1 MYQNLLFDLDG
12 TMTDPKEGIT
22 KSFQYALQAF
32 GVEEELNRLNRVIGP
47 PLIDSFR
54 DFYGFSEEQAKAAV
68 EKYRERFSKVGIF
81 ENARYPG
88 VIEMLRALK
97 DKGRTVC
104 LATSKPIVFA
114 RQILEAY
121 DMAPYFDITVGSEL
135 DGRRNY
141 KNEVIDEVLR
151 QLKHPPLDTVLMIG
165 DRKQDILGAKQCGIA
180 ALGVRFGYAE
190 PGELE
195 TAGADYLVD
204 TVAQLR
210 EFLEQ

>member
-1 MYQNLLFDLDG
+1 
-12 TMTDPKEGIT
+12 
-22 KSFQYALQAF
+22 
-32 GVEEELNRLNRVIGP
+32 
-47 PLIDSFR
+47 
-54 DFYGFSEEQAKAAV
+54 
-68 EKYRERFSKVGIF
+68 
-81 ENARYPG
+81 
-88 VIEMLRALK
+88 
-97 DKGRTVC
+97 
-104 LATSKPIVFA
+104 
-114 RQILEAY
+114 
-121 DMAPYFDITVGSEL
+121 MAPYFDVTVGSEL

-195 TAGADYLVD
+195 RSGADYLVD